1 MALIEFENYPST
13 DTAINANNLNNNFN
27 ELNTLISN
35 IYNQIFPI
43 GRGFIDFTNTDYSN
57 YLGFTWEREL
67 IGKVPVGI
75 DSNDTDFNTIGKT
88 GGEKTHTL
96 IRGELPVQAYELYQS
111 DGQST
116 VQSQSVDA
124 LNNISTWTN
133 NYRSI
138 VNNLN
143 NNGGQPHNNLQPYE
157 VVAYWKRIA

>member
-43 GRGFIDFTNTDYSN
+43 GRGFLDFTDTDYSN
-57 YLGFTWEREL
+57 YLGFTWERTL

-88 GGEKTHTL
+88 DGEKTHTL
-96 IRGELPVQAYELYQS
+96 TSNEIPQTNIWAGNTQAYMRHNVYSSGSSLNGVGSWGSSS
-111 DGQST
+111 DVAIQTTG
-116 VQSQSVDA
+116 
-124 LNNISTWTN
+124 
-133 NYRSI
+133 
-138 VNNLN
+138 
-143 NNGGQPHNNLQPYE
+143 GGQAHNNLQPYE
-157 VVAYWKRIA
+157 VVAFWKRIA

>member
-13 DTAINANNLNNNFN
+13 DSPINAANLNNNFN

-43 GRGFIDFTNTDYSN
+43 GRGFIDFTDTDYSN

-75 DSNDTDFNTIGKT
+75 DSNDTDFNTIGKA
-88 GGEKTHTL
+88 GGEKEHILTL
-96 IRGELPVQAYELYQS
+96 SEIPA
-111 DGQST
+111 
-116 VQSQSVDA
+116 
-124 LNNISTWTN
+124 NNIDTTN
-133 NYRSI
+133 SGSAVDGYIFRGGY
-138 VNNLN
+138 N
-143 NNGGQPHNNLQPYE
+143 NNGTFNFGGQTQPHNNLQPYE

>member
-13 DTAINANNLNNNFN
+13 DSPINAANLNNNFN

-43 GRGFIDFTNTDYSN
+43 GRGFLDFTDTDYSN

-75 DSNDTDFNTIGKT
+75 DSNDTDFNTIGKA
-88 GGEKTHTL
+88 GGEKEHILTL
-96 IRGELPVQAYELYQS
+96 SEIPA
-111 DGQST
+111 
-116 VQSQSVDA
+116 
-124 LNNISTWTN
+124 NNIDTTN
-133 NYRSI
+133 SGSAVDGYIFRGGY
-138 VNNLN
+138 N
-143 NNGGQPHNNLQPYE
+143 NNGTFNFGGQTQPHNNLQPYE